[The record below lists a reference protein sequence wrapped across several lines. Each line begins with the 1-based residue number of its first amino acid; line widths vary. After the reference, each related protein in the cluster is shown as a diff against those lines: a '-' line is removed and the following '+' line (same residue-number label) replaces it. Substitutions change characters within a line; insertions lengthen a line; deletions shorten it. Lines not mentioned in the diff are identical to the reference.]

1 MFVSAVF
8 PHMRLE
14 RHMREGLDETCEEVS
29 TGRYAK
35 KVDGS

>member
-1 MFVSAVF
+1 MFVGADF

-14 RHMREGLDETCEEVS
+14 RQMREGLDETCEEVS
-29 TGRYAK
+29 TGRCAK